1 MPMEIRFDRVL
12 KILEQ
17 PMDGLMSQL
26 LPLIGGLCVNER
38 LLLLW
43 PKKVDIRLLLIKGWD
58 I

>member
-1 MPMEIRFDRVL
+1 MEIRFDGVL

-17 PMDGLMSQL
+17 PMDGLISLL
-26 LPLIGGLCVNER
+26 LPLVGGLCVTKR

-43 PKKVDIRLLLIKGWD
+43 PIKVDIRLLLIKGWD

>member
-26 LPLIGGLCVNER
+26 LPLIGGPCVNER

>member
-17 PMDGLMSQL
+17 PMDGLISQL
-26 LPLIGGLCVNER
+26 LPLVGGLCVNER

-43 PKKVDIRLLLIKGWD
+43 PIKVDIRLLLIKGWD